1 MRISELFYS
10 IQGEGKLMGV
20 PSTFVRASGCNLR
33 CVWCDTP
40 YASWD
45 PEGPEMRVEEIATKV
60 AAFGAKHV
68 VITGGEPL
76 IMSDIQS
83 LCDVLKSAGHHITV
97 ETAAT
102 VYQDLKLDLASLSPK
117 LANSTPHEREGGR
130 FAVAHERNRLNF
142 DTIQRFIDSSPSV
155 QLKFVLSQPGDMDE
169 IESIL
174 SQVRGWQRDDV
185 LLMPE
190 GTDSKTLDSRAGW
203 IAETCT
209 KNGYRFCPRLHVALY
224 GNTRGT

>member
-1 MRISELFYS
+1 
-10 IQGEGKLMGV
+10 MGV

-102 VYQDLKLDLASLSPK
+102 VYKDLKLDKKTITKQDDIAVSVTVT
-117 LANSTPHEREGGR
+117 NSG
-130 FAVAHERNRLNF
+130 
-142 DTIQRFIDSSPSV
+142 
-155 QLKFVLSQPGDMDE
+155 
-169 IESIL
+169 
-174 SQVRGWQRDDV
+174 
-185 LLMPE
+185 
-190 GTDSKTLDSRAGW
+190 SRAGKEVVQLYLTDLV
-203 IAETCT
+203 ASLTPAG
-209 KNGYRFCPRLHVALY
+209 KRLKRFAKIQLEPGQSRTLTFHLRQEDLAFIDTNNKSVVEPGEFEIMAGPNSVALKS
-224 GNTRGT
+224 TTLTITD